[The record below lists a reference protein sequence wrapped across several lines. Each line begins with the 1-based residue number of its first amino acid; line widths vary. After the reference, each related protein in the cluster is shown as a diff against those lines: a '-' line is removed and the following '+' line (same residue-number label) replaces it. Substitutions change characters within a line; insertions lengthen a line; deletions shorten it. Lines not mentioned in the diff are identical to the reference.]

1 MAENNIIEV
10 KNLTKSYNGSVGVD
24 GISLAIARGTCFG
37 LLGPNGAGKTT
48 TVEMMEDIISPDSG
62 QIFFKGN
69 HLTPSFNQEVGIQFQ
84 HTELLAYL
92 TVEETLKTFAAFY
105 EKHLP
110 VEQMIELCQLEN
122 IKNKMNDKISG
133 GQKQRLLLGLALLNA
148 PDLVFLDEPSTG
160 LDPQARQHIWQIIK
174 DIKARGKSIVLTTHY
189 MEEAQILCDHIAIM
203 DTGRIVEKGSQKE
216 LIERHCKDMAPV
228 SQNLESVFLK
238 LTGKSLRE

>member
-10 KNLTKSYNGSVGVD
+10 KNLRKSYNGSVAVD

-69 HLTPSFNQEVGIQFQ
+69 PLTASFNQEVGIQFQ

-110 VEQMIELCQLEN
+110 VEQVIELCQLEN

-203 DTGRIVEKGSQKE
+203 DTGRIVEKGSPKE